1 MCRAEVRSR
10 NLPGSFNRFFAS
22 SSHSGND
29 PVADLHGNPHYSRM
43 RLLAALSLTALSAC
57 TQVENSF
64 VVEDQQRSVETAKL
78 VLCGSE
84 TPLRR
89 RGDQLAVSKVVECE
103 GNGRIELQYVAGNE
117 YECIVGYVT
126 PGAVQTFTYRA
137 TKNGCA

>member
-1 MCRAEVRSR
+1 
-10 NLPGSFNRFFAS
+10 
-22 SSHSGND
+22 
-29 PVADLHGNPHYSRM
+29 M
-43 RLLAALSLTALSAC
+43 RLCAVLSLTALSAC

-84 TPLRR
+84 TLLRR

-103 GNGRIELQYVAGNE
+103 GNGWIELQYVSGNK